1 MLKPPENGRKCKIDI
16 TNNCHLYRSPFLDYE
31 LNFTA
36 DHIF

>member
-16 TNNCHLYRSPFLDYE
+16 TNNYHLYRSPFLDYE